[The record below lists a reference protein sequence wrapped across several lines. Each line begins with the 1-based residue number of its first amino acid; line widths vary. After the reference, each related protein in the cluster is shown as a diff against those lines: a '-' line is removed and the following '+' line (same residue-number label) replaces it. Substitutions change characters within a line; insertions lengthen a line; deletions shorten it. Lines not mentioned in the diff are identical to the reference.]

1 MTRRTKTKFCCC
13 CDRTNSEA
21 VRNMAQTSI
30 RLKWTTL
37 VGCAVLASCMPA
49 SRITR
54 APEPRAPMV
63 VTLSPESIRA
73 LAQHSANAQ
82 AWAPSSPGAS
92 AHHGTFALHGAPVYA
107 RLNGVVMECQAAG
120 RTNQRNHPETSRA
133 GLYRAV
139 AGFVAG
145 AVITPALAAVSPSV
159 GSAWVDVLAQWQRAG
174 ARQSDGQALWCQQVS
189 R

>member
-1 MTRRTKTKFCCC
+1 
-13 CDRTNSEA
+13 
-21 VRNMAQTSI
+21 MAQTSI

-63 VTLSPESIRA
+63 VSLSPESIRA

-82 AWAPSSPGAS
+82 TWAPSSPGAS
-92 AHHGTFALHGAPVYA
+92 AHHGALALHGAPVYA

-120 RTNQRNHPETSRA
+120 RSPQRNQPETRRT

-145 AVITPALAAVSPSV
+145 AVITPALAAVSPGV
-159 GSAWVDVLAQWQRAG
+159 GSAWVEVLAQWQRSG
-174 ARQSDGQALWCQQVS
+174 EQGGDNQGLWCQPVS